1 MSEQYLQQGQQWL
14 ETLLKQA
21 GFPARV
27 STEQPDG
34 TTFSWQSLS
43 GYWLTIAEAD
53 LSPEQV
59 QHLLAEQGVVLDA
72 LQYLINAT
80 LNLGQSRE
88 AQEMYIIE
96 LAGYRAKRYAH
107 LCELAEQ
114 AAAQVRETGQEYEM
128 PSLSAADRRLIHT
141 VLQETNDLE
150 TFSRG
155 QEPDR
160 RLVVRPQALESAQ

>member
-1 MSEQYLQQGQQWL
+1 MSEQYLQQGRQWL

-27 STEQPDG
+27 SAEQPDS
-34 TTFSWQSLS
+34 TKFSWQSLS

-53 LSPEQV
+53 LSPDQV
-59 QHLLAEQGVVLDA
+59 QHLIGEQGSVLDA
-72 LQYLINAT
+72 MQYLINAT

-107 LCELAEQ
+107 LCDLADQ
-114 AAAQVRETGQEYEM
+114 AAAQVRETGQEHEM
-128 PSLSAADRRLIHT
+128 PPLSAADRRLIHM
-141 VLQETNDLE
+141 VLQETADLE

-155 QEPDR
+155 QEPER
-160 RLVVRPQALESAQ
+160 RLVVRPRTDQSAE